1 VESDARVA
9 GPKRLPVTTGPDAGE
24 GQTARN
30 VTVPMSFEER
40 RKELE
45 ALICEF
51 HHTLWER
58 GLPVP
63 SEAGRAALD
72 QEAFVRDLARKLE
85 GGLAM
90 LPPRRSARTLAG
102 HDPGRR
108 GSAPRRRLARRS
120 PVCER
125 AQQSGYLLEAV
136 RGRTSRARNDPP
148 PPGPGAP
155 RACDRTRSLEPRV
168 SSTGG
173 VSRRAAG
180 GPRERVR
187 RAGAAYADGGVTTV
201 PGVRAARAKPKAG
214 DRGI

>member
-1 VESDARVA
+1 MESDARVA

-102 HDPGRR
+102 VMIQVAAARLRGVASLAARLSASERSSLATFLRLSEEERRALGTILCLPGQERR
-108 GSAPRRRLARRS
+108 ELATVLGLSSLECQALAAFLGEPQADLAR
-120 PVCER
+120 E
-125 AQQSGYLLEAV
+125 SG
-136 RGRTSRARNDPP
+136 AREQPMP
-148 PPGPGAP
+148 
-155 RACDRTRSLEPRV
+155 
-168 SSTGG
+168 
-173 VSRRAAG
+173 
-180 GPRERVR
+180 
-187 RAGAAYADGGVTTV
+187 TV
-201 PGVRAARAKPKAG
+201 E
-214 DRGI
+214 